1 MEPTIVTGVTWDDP
15 LMQVA
20 RVPPHNITTNCLIG
34 MSCGENCQ
42 TLQTNCLNIWQFCQ
56 DELFGPILPILNV
69 NSADEV
75 IESYENSGNVWECKY
90 FEKSWHF
97 CWIFQSQAINLIN
110 QREKPLA
117 LYVFSE
123 YKEVKC
129 PSRNKK
135 GRIFQPIWQR
145 CKNGSS
151 SAPQVEGSWSMTHSC
166 ISGYHLWSFT
176 WSYFVFT

>member
-1 MEPTIVTGVTWDDP
+1 MEPTIVTGVTWEDP

-20 RVPPHNITTNCLIG
+20 RVPPHNITIKLFDCRVQIVWMFDNFVRTSSLDQFYPSL
-34 MSCGENCQ
+34 ML
-42 TLQTNCLNIWQFCQ
+42 TLQTRWLNSKKIQGMYEKIFWEIWR
-56 DELFGPILPILNV
+56 
-69 NSADEV
+69 S
-75 IESYENSGNVWECKY
+75 
-90 FEKSWHF
+90 

-123 YKEVKC
+123 YKEVKR

-135 GRIFQPIWQR
+135 GKIFQPIGQR

-151 SAPQVEGSWSMTHSC
+151 SALQVGGSWSMTHSC
-166 ISGYHLWSFT
+166 ISGYHLWAFA
-176 WSYFVFT
+176 WPYFVFT